1 MKKEEI
7 LSNLCYHDKRNPD
20 YDPGMDH
27 LDKRCQSKKI
37 SRARDKLFMV
47 ELNLAEILNYQMK
60 TAEEILQEEK
70 WYAVTSGD
78 EYEICQFCLMNSLKY
93 T

>member
-27 LDKRCQSKKI
+27 LDKDVRQENSPCYCDNCFYG
-37 SRARDKLFMV
+37 RTKL
-47 ELNLAEILNYQMK
+47 
-60 TAEEILQEEK
+60 AEEILK
-70 WYAVTSGD
+70 LLG
-78 EYEICQFCLMNSLKY
+78 
-93 T
+93 